1 MPQLNDFIFTFES
14 TQKSYCDF
22 QDCKNLGGRNV
33 CVMTDGKLKDMQPVH
48 TTLQSLDDNKVK
60 YKLFDRCRVEPTNER

>member
-1 MPQLNDFIFTFES
+1 
-14 TQKSYCDF
+14 
-22 QDCKNLGGRNV
+22 
-33 CVMTDGKLKDMQPVH
+33 MTDGKLKDMQPVH